1 MRQWYDL
8 LGVGAGVFN
17 LSLAALLAD
26 KKINSHFLDKNPFF
40 EWYPGLMFDS
50 AKMQTCCIKDLV
62 SLAEPTNQYS
72 FLNYLHINNRIFQ
85 FLNKI
90 SFIITRK
97 EFFAYVQWISRNLP
111 HISRWLSSNM
121 SPDDQATLAAKGL
134 SFSGFNQTSRM

>member
-26 KKINSHFLDKNPFF
+26 KKINSHFLDKNPSF

-62 SLAEPTNQYS
+62 SLAEPLVVKQ
-72 FLNYLHINNRIFQ
+72 HV
-85 FLNKI
+85 
-90 SFIITRK
+90 
-97 EFFAYVQWISRNLP
+97 A
-111 HISRWLSSNM
+111 
-121 SPDDQATLAAKGL
+121 
-134 SFSGFNQTSRM
+134 